1 MNITLKGRILIAKVM
16 LCSRLWYHARVLPL
30 SDALVKEITTE
41 IWSFIWKGGKNKV
54 SAATCVQLI
63 KKGRLNMLDIR
74 DMVDVVW
81 VQWVWRLFD
90 DKVQHQ

>member
-30 SDALVKEITTE
+30 SDALVKEITAE

-54 SAATCVQLI
+54 SAATCVQPI
-63 KKGRLNMLDIR
+63 EKGGLNMLDIR
-74 DMVDVVW
+74 DMVDAVY
-81 VQWVWRLFD
+81 VQ
-90 DKVQHQ
+90 